1 MAELRAGGLALVI
14 KSTDPDQVGKVVTL
28 IQLVSPGDFL
38 FNRKR
43 YVSKAT
49 GPVWL
54 CEKPDAYVTHYP
66 SQLMPI
72 DGDDFQHEDERK
84 KELTNG

>member
-1 MAELRAGGLALVI
+1 MAELKVGCMAIVI
-14 KSTDPDQVGKVVTL
+14 KSTEPDQVGKVVTL
-28 IQLVSPGDFL
+28 LQLVSPGVF
-38 FNRKR
+38 FHNGKR
-43 YVSKAT
+43 YVSKAN

-72 DGDDFQHEDERK
+72 DGDDFQYEDERQ
-84 KELTNG
+84 KELTHD